1 MVQLLLTLGV
11 DMSRRSSTRL
21 IKTESKEIFT
31 SESRAVEIELPVF
44 SFAGE
49 PEQDVLSGPYVPSSD
64 IRLTRWQLSAGVVG
78 SGLNQVGGSY
88 SLFKIFVGDSVLS
101 PDGVVVANGALE
113 GGELVP
119 WFGGSVVKPE
129 GPYSYKSNYSLNG
142 YSGREALDVVSGIG
156 PNEHI
161 IVSTRQWIKVACT
174 LSCGHEDVVIKIF
187 GQYVNQSN
195 DSGNPTIE
203 L

>member
-1 MVQLLLTLGV
+1 
-11 DMSRRSSTRL
+11 MSRRSSTRL

-31 SESRAVEIELPVF
+31 SESRAAEIELPVF
-44 SFAGE
+44 SFSGE
-49 PEQDVLSGPYVPSSD
+49 PEQNALSGPYVPSSD
-64 IRLTRWQLSAGVVG
+64 IRLTRWQITAGVVG
-78 SGLNQVGGSY
+78 TGLNQIGGSF
-88 SLFKIFVGDSVLS
+88 SQFRIFVGDNILS

-129 GPYSYKSNYSLNG
+129 GPYSYKSNYSLDG
-142 YSGREALDVVSGIG
+142 YSGREPFDLIAGIG
-156 PNEHI
+156 FNEHI
-161 IVSTRQWIKVACT
+161 IVSNRQWLKVDCS